1 MLSTAKQAIE
11 MATKYQNSFDGL
23 KQAIN
28 DNGGIDKFKQAFN
41 MLDNPKVS
49 GTLSKL
55 GINVNDIRNI
65 SNQVINTVPNNT
77 TNVSDIKNRLSKLQ
91 GK

>member
-1 MLSTAKQAIE
+1 MLSKAKQAIE
-11 MATKYQNSFDGL
+11 MATKYQNNIDGL

-28 DNGGIDKFKQAFN
+28 DNGGMDKFKQALSV
-41 MLDNPKVS
+41 LDNPRVS

-55 GINVNDIRNI
+55 GINVNELKTVG
-65 SNQVINTVPNNT
+65 NQVTNTANSVK
-77 TNVSDIKNRLSKLQ
+77 DIKTRLARLQ

>member
-1 MLSTAKQAIE
+1 MLSKAKQAIE
-11 MATKYQNSFDGL
+11 MATKYQNNIDGL

-28 DNGGIDKFKQAFN
+28 DNGGVDKFKQALG
-41 MLDNPKVS
+41 MLDNPRVS

-55 GINVNDIRNI
+55 GINVNELKTVG
-65 SNQVINTVPNNT
+65 NQVTNTANSVK
-77 TNVSDIKNRLSKLQ
+77 DIKTRLSRLQ

>member
-1 MLSTAKQAIE
+1 MLSKAKQAIE
-11 MATKYQNSFDGL
+11 MATKYQNNIDGL

-28 DNGGIDKFKQAFN
+28 DNGGMDKFKQALSV
-41 MLDNPKVS
+41 LDNPRVS

-55 GINVNDIRNI
+55 GINVNELKTVG
-65 SNQVINTVPNNT
+65 NQVTNTANSVK
-77 TNVSDIKNRLSKLQ
+77 DIKTRLSRLQ

>member
-1 MLSTAKQAIE
+1 MLSKAKQAIE
-11 MATKYQNSFDGL
+11 MATKYQNNIDGL

-28 DNGGIDKFKQAFN
+28 DNGGMDKFKQALN
-41 MLDNPKVS
+41 VLDNPRVS

-55 GINVNDIRNI
+55 GINVNELKTVG
-65 SNQVINTVPNNT
+65 NQVTNTANSVK
-77 TNVSDIKNRLSKLQ
+77 DIKTRLARLQ

>member
-1 MLSTAKQAIE
+1 MLSKAKQAIE
-11 MATKYQNSFDGL
+11 MATKYQNNIDGL

-28 DNGGIDKFKQAFN
+28 DNGGMDKFKQALN
-41 MLDNPKVS
+41 VLDNPRVS

-55 GINVNDIRNI
+55 GINVNELKTVG
-65 SNQVINTVPNNT
+65 NQVTNT
-77 TNVSDIKNRLSKLQ
+77 TNSVKDIKTRLSRLQ

>member
-1 MLSTAKQAIE
+1 MLSKAKQAIE
-11 MATKYQNSFDGL
+11 MATKYQNNMDGL

-28 DNGGIDKFKQAFN
+28 DNGGMDKFKQAVN
-41 MLDNPKVS
+41 LLDNPKVS

-55 GINVNDIRNI
+55 GINVNELKTV
-65 SNQVINTVPNNT
+65 SNQVTNTANSVL
-77 TNVSDIKNRLSKLQ
+77 DIKNRLSKLQ